1 MDRDYSR
8 LTEAGSGEQE
18 TFSQKSKL
26 SVLNVERDWLDCD
39 TLKYAA
45 EMSMRHAVLT
55 SEEFAPQCYLGGG
68 VGSATQAAEAELLAE
83 MLAWLPERYQVWNTP
98 LNVATVA
105 TFFCTLWSVLKACVW
120 CFGRSGSG
128 WSGAQTARRRSSTR

>member
-1 MDRDYSR
+1 MRWQWADYSR

-83 MLAWLPERYQVWNTP
+83 MLAWLPERYPVS
-98 LNVATVA
+98 L
-105 TFFCTLWSVLKACVW
+105 
-120 CFGRSGSG
+120 
-128 WSGAQTARRRSSTR
+128 

>member
-68 VGSATQAAEAELLAE
+68 VGSATQAAEAELLGE
-83 MLAWLPERYQVWNTP
+83 MLAWLPERYPVWNTP
-98 LNVATVA
+98 LDVATVA
-105 TFFCTLWSVLKACVW
+105 TFFCML
-120 CFGRSGSG
+120 
-128 WSGAQTARRRSSTR
+128 